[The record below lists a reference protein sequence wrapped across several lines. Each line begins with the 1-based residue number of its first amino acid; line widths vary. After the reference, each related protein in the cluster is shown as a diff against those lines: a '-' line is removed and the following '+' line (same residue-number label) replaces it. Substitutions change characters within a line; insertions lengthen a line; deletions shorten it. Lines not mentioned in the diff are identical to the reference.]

1 MDIPATMALL
11 HERLG
16 PLLDGQDA
24 IAPLPNADIMVR
36 VAPAG
41 LVAAASLLFLVL
53 PDRGATGMLGLD
65 IDNRFLAINAVVLL
79 LAVVDYLLA
88 PNPGALTVSRVHP
101 GAVTMGHESN
111 VEWVVARSKRRVAV
125 WSGAVRSGPVWSGA
139 VWLADD
145 LAPSLRADTRR
156 VKIKV
161 APGGSTSARVRIRPT
176 RRGRFAPSEMT
187 LRCSGPAGLII
198 KQRRRAVRST
208 LRVLPQF
215 RSAKEAELALHRAR
229 LLEVGLRSAR
239 GRGGGTDFDSLR
251 ELTPDDETRRVDW
264 AATARSN
271 RPIVRTYQAEQ
282 NQTVLVLLDAGRVMA
297 AQVDGAPRLEF
308 GMDAAM
314 LLAELATGL
323 GDRMGLLVFD
333 REVHTTLPPHARRS
347 QRTAVSEAVFD
358 LEPALDESDYR
369 SMVTHVATRYRR
381 RSLLVLVTE
390 LAEEVVEAFLMPSL
404 PLLTRTHL
412 LIVAAVR
419 DPQVE
424 AWAVGLDREG
434 TGLGGAGVVTVD
446 EGFRRAAAIA
456 ELESRRRV
464 AARLRAKGAIVVD
477 AVPSKF
483 ASALGD
489 AYLEAKAIG
498 RL

>member
-1 MDIPATMALL
+1 MSRRQRGATESLTSWPIPTL
-11 HERLG
+11 RL
-16 PLLDGQDA
+16 
-24 IAPLPNADIMVR
+24 
-36 VAPAG
+36 AG
-41 LVAAASLLFLVL
+41 LMAAASLLFLVI
-53 PDRGATGMLGLD
+53 PGQGATELLGVAF
-65 IDNRFLAINAVVLL
+65 DNRFLAINAAL
-79 LAVVDYLLA
+79 LALAAVDYLLA
-88 PNPGALTVSRVHP
+88 PNPGALTVSRAHP

-111 VEWVVARSKRRVAV
+111 VEWVVARSKRRLGL
-125 WSGAVRSGPVWSGA
+125 WSGV

-156 VKIKV
+156 VKMKV
-161 APGGSTSARVRIRPT
+161 ASGGSTSTRVRIRPT

-187 LRCSGPAGLII
+187 LRCSGPAGLVI
-198 KQRRRAVRST
+198 KQRRRSVRST

-239 GRGGGTDFDSLR
+239 GRGGGTDFDCLR

-358 LEPALDESDYR
+358 LEPALAESDYR

-390 LAEEVVEAFLMPSL
+390 LAEEVVETFLMPSL

-412 LIVAAVR
+412 VIVAAVR

-424 AWAVGLDREG
+424 AWA
-434 TGLGGAGVVTVD
+434 TGVDLGVEPSGVVTVD

-464 AARLRAKGAIVVD
+464 AARLRAKGAIVVE
-477 AVPSKF
+477 AVPARF

>member
-1 MDIPATMALL
+1 MSQPARGATESLTSWPIPTL
-11 HERLG
+11 RL
-16 PLLDGQDA
+16 
-24 IAPLPNADIMVR
+24 
-36 VAPAG
+36 AG

-53 PDRGATGMLGLD
+53 PDRGVTGVFGLN
-65 IDNRFLAINAVVLL
+65 IDNRFLLVNAVVSTV
-79 LAVVDYLLA
+79 AVVDYLLA

-101 GAVTMGHESN
+101 GSVTMGHEAN
-111 VEWVVARSKRRVAV
+111 VEWVVARSKRRR
-125 WSGAVRSGPVWSGA
+125 GLGPGGLWSGA

-424 AWAVGLDREG
+424 AWAVGLDLGG
-434 TGLGGAGVVTVD
+434 TGVDGAGVVTVD

-477 AVPSKF
+477 AVPAKF
-483 ASALGD
+483 ASALGE

>member
-1 MDIPATMALL
+1 MSRRQRGATESLTSWPIPTL
-11 HERLG
+11 RL
-16 PLLDGQDA
+16 
-24 IAPLPNADIMVR
+24 
-36 VAPAG
+36 AG
-41 LVAAASLLFLVL
+41 LAAAASLLFLVL
-53 PDRGATGMLGLD
+53 PAQGATDMLGVAV
-65 IDNRFLAINAVVLL
+65 DNRFLAINGVVLT
-79 LAVVDYLLA
+79 LAAIDYLLA

-111 VEWVVARSKRRVAV
+111 VEWVVTRSKRRLGL
-125 WSGAVRSGPVWSGA
+125 WSGS

-156 VKIKV
+156 VKMKV
-161 APGGSTSARVRIRPT
+161 ASGGSTSARVRIRPT

-187 LRCSGPAGLII
+187 LRCSGPAGLVV
-198 KQRRRAVRST
+198 KQRRRSVRST

-358 LEPALDESDYR
+358 LEPALAESDYR

-390 LAEEVVEAFLMPSL
+390 LAEEVVETFLMPSL

-412 LIVAAVR
+412 VIVAAVR

-424 AWAVGLDREG
+424 AWAMGVD
-434 TGLGGAGVVTVD
+434 LGVEPSGVVTVD

-477 AVPSKF
+477 AVPATF

>member
-1 MDIPATMALL
+1 MSQRQGGATESLTSWPIPTL
-11 HERLG
+11 RL
-16 PLLDGQDA
+16 
-24 IAPLPNADIMVR
+24 
-36 VAPAG
+36 AG
-41 LVAAASLLFLVL
+41 LAGATAVLFLVL
-53 PDRGATGMLGLD
+53 PDQGSTGILG
-65 IDNRFLAINAVVLL
+65 IEVDNRFLTINAVVLL
-79 LAVVDYLLA
+79 LATVDYLLA
-88 PNPGALTVSRVHP
+88 PNPGTLTVSRLHP
-101 GAVTMGHESN
+101 GAVAMGRESN
-111 VEWVVARSKRRVAV
+111 VEWVVARPKRRTTL
-125 WSGAVRSGPVWSGA
+125 WSAG

-161 APGGSTSARVRIRPT
+161 AAGGSTSARVRIRPT
-176 RRGRFAPSEMT
+176 RRGRFTPSEMT
-187 LRCSGPAGLII
+187 LRCSGPAGLVV

-215 RSAKEAELALHRAR
+215 RSAREAELALHRAR

-239 GRGGGTDFDSLR
+239 CRGGGTDFDSLR

-282 NQTVLVLLDAGRVMA
+282 NQTLLVLLDAGRVMA

-424 AWAVGLDREG
+424 AWAMGLD
-434 TGLGGAGVVTVD
+434 LGSERAGVATVD

-477 AVPSKF
+477 AIPAKF
-483 ASALGD
+483 ASALGE